1 MTNFSPKFDSLP
13 SIDHQ
18 GYPELCALATTGT
31 LTDEEWNRLKA
42 HIASCSDCHRSM
54 QEYREIARTGMSLLM
69 PERSEGRAKATESWS
84 HEPAKHELFQRIAR
98 GEETAGYHRGEISAP
113 ESLASRFRS
122 WLLRPRIQPSYAW
135 VAATILIGALM
146 VSSYRLGVRKEFE
159 IADAKVQLSASN
171 QTSLQQELDKLK
183 RERTSLRTSLSTD
196 SAQLLSLQ
204 GQLKRLSAETESWK
218 ALQTKTSSELQQQ
231 ALTTAA
237 LQSDLNAKVAEHD
250 ALTHKL
256 QASEAELQDVQL
268 RYDNLRQQ
276 HTAELLRTASIESQL
291 VALSARLKDAEAN
304 LKQHEQFLASDRDI
318 RELMGARELYIADVF
333 DVDVNGDKR
342 RPFGRVFYTT
352 GQSLIFYAFDLDQQ
366 PRMRNA
372 DTFQAWG
379 RHGVGDR
386 NPLNL
391 GIFYVDNKANRRW
404 VLKFDNPDALS
415 QVDAVFVTVE
425 PHRGSQTPSGKQLLF
440 ASLRTKPNHP

>member
-1 MTNFSPKFDSLP
+1 
-13 SIDHQ
+13 
-18 GYPELCALATTGT
+18 
-31 LTDEEWNRLKA
+31 
-42 HIASCSDCHRSM
+42 
-54 QEYREIARTGMSLLM
+54 
-69 PERSEGRAKATESWS
+69 
-84 HEPAKHELFQRIAR
+84 
-98 GEETAGYHRGEISAP
+98 
-113 ESLASRFRS
+113 
-122 WLLRPRIQPSYAW
+122 
-135 VAATILIGALM
+135 
-146 VSSYRLGVRKEFE
+146 
-159 IADAKVQLSASN
+159 
-171 QTSLQQELDKLK
+171 
-183 RERTSLRTSLSTD
+183 
-196 SAQLLSLQ
+196 LLSLQ
-204 GQLKRLSAETESWK
+204 GQLKRLSAETGGWK

-304 LKQHEQFLASDRDI
+304 IKQHEQFLASDRDI

-415 QVDAVFVTVE
+415 QIDAVFVTVE